1 MFRHLLKKRYIIGIV
16 LGLCVTLLAAFA
28 AVLNIFGSLHS
39 NFSDNLYTRNQPS
52 KEIVI
57 IAVDDKSTQPYPEGF
72 GRFSQ
77 WDRGRF
83 SQLLA
88 VLGRENPKVITFDFV
103 FHTST
108 TVLPISK
115 ISSLENEI
123 NKTESNKDKLKAYD
137 EFVENYKS
145 SIDNP
150 VDRRFADKLE
160 EFDNVILAATYKFQD
175 KSLIEPLEKFQN
187 KSTLGV
193 ISFFPDEDGVSRHTI
208 PLFNVESEQKTY
220 DDLGLATAKIFLKKD
235 DITVPTEDGQML
247 VNFFGDP
254 FSYKMISFVDVINGE
269 FETNY
274 FKNKIVL
281 VGSTAFKEIHD
292 EHYTPRSNSTPMPG
306 IEFRANEIQTIL
318 DGKFLNNQ
326 GLFSQIITIAVISL
340 GLSVVL
346 SYLGIVLSI
355 VVTIAAIILYI
366 FVAHF
371 MYRQGLIIN
380 MIYPFIAILLS
391 YIGSWVY
398 KYFIADRKKRDMT
411 NAFGR
416 YVSKDLVEQIAKNP
430 DQVKLGG
437 ETREISVF
445 FSDIKDS
452 TTLSEQI
459 AIEHWVAQIN
469 EYFTVMENVLMQ
481 SGGTLDKYE
490 GDAIMGFWNA
500 PVSQEN
506 HVDRAYIC
514 ALTMKTALANLH
526 QKWEKEGK
534 PLLQFRIGVNSGTAI
549 VGNFGSENRLDYTV
563 MGDTVNTASRL
574 ESSAN
579 KTYGTILCVAGGK
592 SDKVVLRELDNVLLP
607 GKKEPVQIFELICMA
622 DKCDEGTRKLLN
634 IYAQGLALYRAHDW
648 ASAIKTFQLIPND
661 PPAKVMLA
669 RCQQLQ
675 AGQTVPGL
683 DGNMVFSIAHK

>member
-1 MFRHLLKKRYIIGIV
+1 MLALFLKNKLIVNLIGALIVVLIMSVGLFLDPLESTHKR
-16 LGLCVTLLAAFA
+16 LA
-28 AVLNIFGSLHS
+28 
-39 NFSDNLYTRNQPS
+39 DNLYNINNPS
-52 KEIVI
+52 NEII
-57 IAVDDKSTQPYPEGF
+57 IVAVDDKSTAEDQL

-77 WDRGRF
+77 WSRLRF
-83 SQLLA
+83 AEALWNIEKDNPKVVGFDFMFNTYTETIFPEEVASFMRESAKIESRSDQLLA
-88 VLGRENPKVITFDFV
+88 YKKFLTDHKNTFQNP
-103 FHTST
+103 
-108 TVLPISK
+108 
-115 ISSLENEI
+115 
-123 NKTESNKDKLKAYD
+123 
-137 EFVENYKS
+137 
-145 SIDNP
+145 IDQ
-150 VDRRFADKLE
+150 RFADELSKYDNIVLMGDVR
-160 EFDNVILAATYKFQD
+160 FDGSAVIT
-175 KSLIEPLEKFQN
+175 PLEKFSKN
-187 KSTLGV
+187 TTLG
-193 ISFFPDEDGVSRHTI
+193 ITKTFFDEDGILRGTI
-208 PLFNVESEQKTY
+208 AQFDFGNGEVYDNFSIAIVKKYLDKSELSLPLEG
-220 DDLGLATAKIFLKKD
+220 DRL
-235 DITVPTEDGQML
+235 L
-247 VNFFGDP
+247 VNYFGDP
-254 FSYKMISFVDVINGE
+254 YSYQMIPFVDIANSNFDTGI
-269 FETNY
+269 
-274 FKNKIVL
+274 FKDKIVL
-281 VGSTAFKEIHD
+281 IGVTDSKQVHD

-326 GLFSQIITIAVISL
+326 GIFSQIITIAVISL
-340 GLSVVL
+340 GLSVLL

-355 VVTIAAIILYI
+355 VITIVAILLYI
-366 FVAHF
+366 FAANF

-380 MIYPFIAILLS
+380 MIYPFIAIVLS